1 MKWKDFCLRITIQHQ
16 SQMKEEIIDRTIDNI
31 KGLSKL
37 KERGYKTGKLKF
49 KKYITSIP
57 LKQYNN
63 TYKIINNNYIKIQ
76 GIKQKLKVN
85 GLYNLN
91 LLEPANALLINK
103 NNDYYIYMYCY
114 TVSMVLMLYIF

>member
-1 MKWKDFCLRITIQHQ
+1 M
-16 SQMKEEIIDRTIDNI
+16 DNI

-37 KERGYKTGKLKF
+37 KERGYKIGKLKF

-63 TYKIINNNYIKIQ
+63 AYKIINNNYIKIQ

-85 GLYNLN
+85 GLYNLK

-103 NNDYYIYMYCY
+103 NNDYYIYITAYKNNYIMEKPINNQKM
-114 TVSMVLMLYIF
+114 VSVDLGIKNQLTLFL